1 MPDEVEISSA
11 ACASSQERREPWIS
25 FYRTEEI
32 GRRLLALGFSQVRPL
47 TPEDAERY
55 YNGQPVAVAPLNA
68 WQLRHWC
75 R

>member
-1 MPDEVEISSA
+1 ML
-11 ACASSQERREPWIS
+11 QETQLD
-25 FYRTEEI
+25 FQI